1 MTMNR
6 QRRFSK
12 VHIVCL
18 TVFLTALFLCG
29 CGNRNV
35 FYGGK
40 DYPYEIM
47 EKGDGSIVVTIDGSQ
62 APDYQWLFQRGGGV
76 TETQKG
82 SIKTDDKKESG
93 DEKGFVVKQKGSERK
108 GKTVFV
114 IRPKTYSPEGGS
126 VTFLRVRQQSAAAK
140 NSGKKTMGSNVLK
153 DGKADIAAEI
163 YLSVGMEQAG
173 IFHKKMLTVGEHSE
187 KELTGVRKI
196 GVTSAYPAAYQV
208 RNNGLLVL
216 NLPML
221 KDWRMDVGQ
230 EALAGKEML
239 QTDDTPKMKV
249 SLEADHTKE
258 TGSIS
263 IRKNNKENKFTA
275 KKKTKEELTDQALKN
290 QDDENRKQ
298 TEDILSGTFLDGM
311 ENSDMSAGA
320 GVEGTG
326 SFTGGAPIS
335 DGQKNETYGMSIPE
349 GTSPSDFYGGLIACG
364 EWVRRPE
371 SILWYD
377 RIETDPESHRMEVY
391 LKGQNEGHTVLTL
404 RNPIVDMT
412 ITFYLSVETEDGFKS
427 VRVNNVTVEG
437 GLEKVKGA
445 YMRVTEETPAEQA
458 DASQSG
464 EADVDGVSDQAA
476 GNGEDVG
483 EDETDAGSLGVD
495 EMRHLT
501 QDATVKA
508 GKILEIDEDSVV
520 PEGKTITV
528 MRDATLSVSA
538 KLILNGRILVDG
550 GSVIVRNGGR
560 IFPFEEEVTTNAH
573 SSEICCRAGGSL
585 VVEKGG
591 FVCLQQAEMTDR
603 SAFCNCGQL
612 RLTDG
617 GSLYN
622 YGIVVINRMIL
633 QDQAQVFNHDTRYL
647 KISGVAAAEDAQS
660 TMDAE
665 WDDIYEDG
673 NENDTDENAGETV
686 YEQDRDELFIG
697 CFLGRDELERLLS
710 EEAPD
715 IWVDQDVLETSPLTV
730 GRCGSC
736 ISYYQNRQEELKGH
750 KIRIENGGGIH
761 IPQAVALQSD
771 FTELIRGSG
780 SVNGK

>member
-1 MTMNR
+1 MT
-6 QRRFSK
+6 
-12 VHIVCL
+12 VI
-18 TVFLTALFLCG
+18 LTALFLCG

-35 FYGGK
+35 VYGGK
-40 DYPYEIM
+40 DYPYEIT
-47 EKGDGSIVVTIDGSQ
+47 EKGNGTIIVTIDGSKT
-62 APDYQWLFQRGGGV
+62 PDYQWLFQRGGGV
-76 TETQKG
+76 TESMTG
-82 SIKTDDKKESG
+82 TIKKDDKKESG

-108 GKTVFV
+108 GKSVFV

-126 VTFLRVRQQSAAAK
+126 VTFLRVKSQD
-140 NSGKKTMGSNVLK
+140 SGKKTMGSNVLK
-153 DGKADIAAEI
+153 NGKADIAAEI
-163 YLSVGMEQAG
+163 YLSVGMEKAG

-187 KELTGVRKI
+187 KELTGIRKI
-196 GVTSAYPAAYQV
+196 GATSEYPAAYQV

-239 QTDDTPKMKV
+239 QTDDAPKV
-249 SLEADHTKE
+249 NASLNAGAAKQ

-263 IRKNNKENKFTA
+263 IRKTGKENKFTV

-290 QDDENRKQ
+290 RDDENEKQ
-298 TEDILSGTFLDGM
+298 TEDILSGTFLEGM
-311 ENSDMSAGA
+311 ETSDMTAGA

-326 SFTGGAPIS
+326 SFAGGAPIS

-364 EWVRRPE
+364 EWVRMPE

-377 RIETDPESHRMEVY
+377 KVETDNESHRMEVY

-404 RNPIVDMT
+404 RNPVVDMT
-412 ITFYLSVETEDGFKS
+412 ITFYVSVETEDGFRS
-427 VRVNNVTVEG
+427 IRVNNVTVQG

-445 YMRVTEETPAEQA
+445 YMSVPKESDEAQA
-458 DASQSG
+458 DGTQAG
-464 EADVDGVSDQAA
+464 EEDAAEIGDQVAEDGEEST
-476 GNGEDVG
+476 
-483 EDETDAGSLGVD
+483 EDEAAADNPGVD
-495 EMRHLT
+495 EYRHLSA
-501 QDATVKA
+501 DATVKA
-508 GKILEIDEDSVV
+508 GKLLEIDEDSVV

-550 GSVIVRNGGR
+550 GSVIVRNGGK
-560 IFPFEEEVTTNAH
+560 IFPYEEETTTNAH
-573 SSEICCRAGGSL
+573 SCEICCREGGSL

-591 FVCLQQAEMTDR
+591 FVCIQQANMTDR

-622 YGIVVINRMIL
+622 YGIVVVNRLIL

-647 KISGVAAAEDAQS
+647 KLIGMAAAGTDDMAAGFDAGYEGG
-660 TMDAE
+660 TTEGNLDDA
-665 WDDIYEDG
+665 G
-673 NENDTDENAGETV
+673 NSVSETV
-686 YEQDRDELFIG
+686 YEQQRDELFIG
-697 CFLGRDELERLLS
+697 YYFDQDGLDRLLTN
-710 EEAPD
+710 ETPD
-715 IWVDQDVLETSPLTV
+715 IWVDQDALASSLLTV

-736 ISYYQNRQEELKGH
+736 ISYYQNRQTDLKGH
-750 KIRIENGGGIH
+750 KIRIENGGGINL
-761 IPQAVALQSD
+761 PKALAGQSD
-771 FTELIRGSG
+771 FTELVRGNG
-780 SVNGK
+780 SVNGQ